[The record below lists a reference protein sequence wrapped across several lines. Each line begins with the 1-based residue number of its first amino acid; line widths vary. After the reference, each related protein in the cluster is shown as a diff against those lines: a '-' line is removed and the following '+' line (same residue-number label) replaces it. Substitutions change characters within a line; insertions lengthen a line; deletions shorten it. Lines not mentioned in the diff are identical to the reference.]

1 MSSSKVTRS
10 RIKFLMTFTIL
21 LMGIVPSAGLASHF
35 LNADLFSLPQ
45 NVNAA
50 SGNDVL
56 GVACGFGASNP
67 TLAFPSP
74 ITTPDGTGQLSSTC
88 QWAGDV
94 DGDAAATP
102 DPLVSDVPE
111 AGPIPNPGGGFT
123 ADILITNL
131 DTTVNG
137 FDIVMFY
144 DTRVLNAVVFD
155 QSGLQFGGSQSL
167 TLAQSINQLNGTIRL
182 AQVYIGGTP
191 LGCVSPP
198 CPSASPSAS
207 VELFRVRFDVVGA
220 GTGSITF
227 STNPLPCTPANIQC
241 NVITNPRPVT
251 HTSQSGSLSTNAWF
265 NLVNNSPSGLGFL
278 VNWTFSPNP
287 EVPGSLLTF
296 KAIATCQ
303 TCTGSLSY
311 RWDFSSLD
319 LTSYTRKIDST
330 GSTVTVSAPLPVI
343 NRVTL
348 AVNDTA
354 VPSHGVTVVRR
365 LPLTASVSGAGTLL
379 QGTAGGSWTGKWLGG
394 VVTSTSG
401 YSGQWSFCPGS
412 RTVQTVCSAPAAT
425 PFTQNPGSINQTV
438 AFSSNVKYNF
448 TGVYNNLLKI
458 SDTAVSQL
466 PPPASPITVFAGSVN
481 VTGTTPVYTVSVTT
495 SAASISKGSL
505 MTFGA
510 AVSYTNTYPTAF
522 RSPQFSYLFNF
533 GDGNSTAVAGG
544 TSATSVTHNY
554 TATGTFVVKV
564 IPQEVGPSSP
574 SMIQETGYSPSFT
587 VIPPL
592 TADFSFTPISPKTGQ
607 SVSFTATVSGGTSP
621 YSYSWDFGDS
631 GTATGNGPTHT
642 YSSGGNFTVKLTVTD
657 SASPSATVVVL
668 HAVLVT
674 SQPAPPFPLIYIVGG
689 AVAATA
695 AAGLGSFLF
704 LRSRKAR
711 RSPSAVKPTPKQS

>member
-1 MSSSKVTRS
+1 MTR
-10 RIKFLMTFTIL
+10 TIL
-21 LMGIVPSAGLASHF
+21 LIGILPSASLASHF
-35 LNADLFSLPQ
+35 LNADLFPLPHT
-45 NVNAA
+45 VNAA
-50 SGNDVL
+50 SGNNIL

-67 TLAFPSP
+67 TLPFPAP
-74 ITTPDGTGQLSSTC
+74 ITFPDGTGQLSSTC

-94 DGDAAATP
+94 DGDVAATP
-102 DPLVSDVPE
+102 DPLVSDSPE
-111 AGPIPNPGGGFT
+111 AFLAPNPGGGFT

-131 DTTVNG
+131 NTIVNG
-137 FDIVMFY
+137 FDLTLYY
-144 DTRVLNAVVFD
+144 DTRVLSAVVFD
-155 QSGLQFGGSQSL
+155 QSGLQFGSSQSI
-167 TLAQSINQLNGTIRL
+167 TLAQYINPVNGTIRL
-182 AQVYIGGTP
+182 AQVVLGTFP
-191 LGCVSPP
+191 GCQNPP
-198 CPSASPSAS
+198 CTNVS

-220 GTGSITF
+220 GVGSITF
-227 STNPLPCTPANIQC
+227 ATNPQCNLSTNHC
-241 NVITNPRPVT
+241 NVITSPQAVP
-251 HTSQSGSLSTNAWF
+251 HTTQSGSLSTNAWF
-265 NLVNNSPSGLGFL
+265 NLVNNRPSGLGFL

-303 TCTGSLSY
+303 NCTGSLSY
-311 RWDFSSLD
+311 HWDFSSLD
-319 LTSYTRKIDST
+319 LTSYARKIDST
-330 GSTVTVSAPLPVI
+330 GSTVTVTAPLPVI

-348 AVNDTA
+348 AVNDSA
-354 VPSHGVTVVRR
+354 VPSHGVTAVRR
-365 LPLTASVSGAGTLL
+365 LPLTASVSGAGILQ
-379 QGTAGGSWTGKWLGG
+379 QGTAGGSWIGRWLGG

-412 RTVQTVCSAPAAT
+412 RTVTTVCSAPAAT